1 MAKAKQVDFRKA
13 TAAPIVLAFGPEDY
27 LIGRTISAIK
37 EQLKTADS
45 SLEVIDLEA
54 GDYAAGQLSA
64 LTSPSLFA
72 EPKLL
77 IIKNLERLTDEL
89 IADGLDYLN
98 NPTAD
103 CTVILTHSGSS
114 VRGKKLLDAL
124 RLSPQVIE
132 VLCSKQKKP
141 QERSD
146 FVAAEFAEAGRQI
159 TPAAIR
165 ALVDAFGENLAQLAS
180 ACSQLIQ
187 DSASS
192 VTEEL
197 VDTYYGGRIETT
209 TWKISDAAF
218 ASQPVE
224 ALSLLRHAL
233 SSGLDPVPIVSG
245 LSMSMRQLAKLSANR
260 SATAAALGM
269 EPWKLEKLRRNLNGW
284 TEENMAKVIN
294 AIADADAAAKGA
306 SRDPQFVLE
315 RLVIL
320 IAKKGQL

>member
-27 LIGRTISAIK
+27 LVGRTISAIK
-37 EQLKTADS
+37 EQLRSADS
-45 SLEVIDLEA
+45 SLEVIELEA

-77 IIKNLERLTDEL
+77 IIKSLERLTDEL
-89 IADGLDYLN
+89 ISDGIDYLA

-124 RLSPQVIE
+124 RLSSHVIE

-146 FVAAEFAEAGRQI
+146 FVSAEFAEAGRQI

-165 ALVDAFGENLAQLAS
+165 ALVDAFGENLVQLAS

-245 LSMSMRQLAKLSANR
+245 LSTSMRQLAKLSANR

-269 EPWKLEKLRRNLNGW
+269 EPWKLEKLRKNLNGW
-284 TEENMAKVIN
+284 TEDSMAKAIN

-320 IAKKGQL
+320 IAKKGQF

>member
-1 MAKAKQVDFRKA
+1 MAKAKQVDFRKV
-13 TAAPIVLAFGPEDY
+13 TPAPIVLAFGPEDY
-27 LIGRTISAIK
+27 LISRTIASIK
-37 EQLKTADS
+37 LQMRSIDPA
-45 SLEVIDLEA
+45 LEVIELEA
-54 GDYAAGQLSA
+54 ADYAAGQLSA

-77 IIKNLERLTDEL
+77 IIKALERLTDEL
-89 IADGLDYLN
+89 IADALDYIN
-98 NPTAD
+98 HPTAD
-103 CTVILTHSGSS
+103 CTLVLAHSGST

-124 RLSPQVIE
+124 RLSSQVIE
-132 VLCSKQKKP
+132 VLCSKPKKN
-141 QERSD
+141 QERAD

-165 ALVDAFGENLAQLAS
+165 ALVDAFGENLVQLAS
-180 ACSQLIQ
+180 ACAQLIQ

-245 LSMSMRQLAKLSANR
+245 LSMTMRQLAKLSSNR

-269 EPWKLEKLRRNLNGW
+269 EPWKLEKLRKNLNGW
-284 TEENMAKVIN
+284 TEDSMARVIN
-294 AIADADAAAKGA
+294 ALADADAAAKGA

-320 IAKKGQL
+320 IAKKGLL

>member
-27 LIGRTISAIK
+27 LIGRTISAVK
-37 EQLKTADS
+37 EQLRSADS
-45 SLEVIDLEA
+45 SLEVIELEA
-54 GDYAAGQLSA
+54 ADYLTGQLSA

-77 IIKNLERLTDEL
+77 IIKSLERLTDEL
-89 IADGLDYLN
+89 IADGINYLS

-103 CTVILTHSGSS
+103 CTLILTHSGSS

-124 RLSPQVIE
+124 RLSSQVTE

-141 QERSD
+141 QERAD
-146 FVAAEFAEAGRQI
+146 FVSAEFAEAGRQI

-187 DSASS
+187 DSATS

-245 LSMSMRQLAKLSANR
+245 LSMSMRQLAKLSSNR
-260 SATAAALGM
+260 SATAASLGM
-269 EPWKLEKLRRNLNGW
+269 EPWKIEKLRKNLNGW
-284 TEENMAKVIN
+284 TEDSMARAIN